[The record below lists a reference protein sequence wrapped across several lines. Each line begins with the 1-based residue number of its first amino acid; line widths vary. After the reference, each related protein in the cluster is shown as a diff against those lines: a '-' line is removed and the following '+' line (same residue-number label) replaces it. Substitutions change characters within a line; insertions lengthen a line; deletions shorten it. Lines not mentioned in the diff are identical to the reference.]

1 MTGEMNTSETGT
13 NDADCGSVVE
23 IEGRYR
29 TRKTDGGIMN
39 RSSTEPDSKL
49 KVKRTKVTA

>member
-29 TRKTDGGIMN
+29 KTDGGIMN
-39 RSSTEPDSKL
+39 RSSTAPDSKL
-49 KVKRTKVTA
+49 KAKRIKVTA